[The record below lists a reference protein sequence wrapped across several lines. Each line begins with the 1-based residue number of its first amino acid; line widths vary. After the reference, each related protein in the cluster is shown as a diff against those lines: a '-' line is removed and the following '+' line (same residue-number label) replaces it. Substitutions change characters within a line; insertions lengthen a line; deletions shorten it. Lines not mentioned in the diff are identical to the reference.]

1 MFFATILSL
10 KIYFLN
16 FMILLTRNVYLPVS
30 LTIMHFSLEKY
41 CLIIKILSSFNR
53 ELPNNDCIRTRKK
66 KQQSVVGRASMSC
79 LMCECKFHEGW
90 GPLNVG
96 RASPKRSTLI
106 HRIDRHSN
114 DRLVWKIYVMSAF
127 TCLSILIWNSVVQNI
142 FIDTIRVSLFLK

>member
-66 KQQSVVGRASMSC
+66 KTTVGGRQSFYV
-79 LMCECKFHEGW
+79 LF
-90 GPLNVG
+90 NVWVQIPRRMRSL

-106 HRIDRHSN
+106 DRIDRHSN